1 MAVFFL
7 NLNINY
13 VYVRFEATSCEIMHL
28 DSIDVQDAKTG
39 GLSVHVS
46 KSVLVST
53 GCWQFSININLWD
66 KWIINKWSNQSR
78 NSMIS

>member
-53 GCWQFSININLWD
+53 GC
-66 KWIINKWSNQSR
+66 
-78 NSMIS
+78 